1 MATER
6 KLYWGSGSTPAW
18 RVLIALKEK
27 GLEFDSKLIEF
38 SKGERFFLESARST
52 DLYRLV
58 GSLETVTTSR
68 NSTGPAIL
76 PVRLLQLILVFNTL
90 QLHVRCH

>member
-27 GLEFDSKLIEF
+27 GLDFDSKLVEF
-38 SKGERFFLESARST
+38 SKGDTSFLGYCS
-52 DLYRLV
+52 
-58 GSLETVTTSR
+58 
-68 NSTGPAIL
+68 I
-76 PVRLLQLILVFNTL
+76 
-90 QLHVRCH
+90 H

>member
-1 MATER
+1 MSYSHYTAVQTFTDADMATER

-38 SKGERFFLESARST
+38 SKGERFVLES
-52 DLYRLV
+52 V
-58 GSLETVTTSR
+58 
-68 NSTGPAIL
+68 
-76 PVRLLQLILVFNTL
+76 
-90 QLHVRCH
+90 